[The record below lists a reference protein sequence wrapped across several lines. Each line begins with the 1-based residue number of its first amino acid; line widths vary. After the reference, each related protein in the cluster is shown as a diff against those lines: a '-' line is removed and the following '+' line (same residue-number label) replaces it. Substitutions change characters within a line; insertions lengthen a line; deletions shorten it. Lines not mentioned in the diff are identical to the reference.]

1 MRIQHLNVEI
11 DSMEAR
17 ILLMY
22 FVPCSLCK
30 SSNAFI
36 NWFYLEFLLSLFD
49 EANCRPVF
57 IRDPSNGF
65 VLYYL

>member
-1 MRIQHLNVEI
+1 MRIQHLDVEI
-11 DSMEAR
+11 NSMEAG

-22 FVPCSLCK
+22 FVPCSLRK

-36 NWFYLEFLLSLFD
+36 NWFYLEFLLSLFNGTD
-49 EANCRPVF
+49 CRPVF
-57 IRDPSNGF
+57 ICDPSNGF